1 MSDKMTSDP
10 SCFEESEYQDEEQF
24 WELLKKEHEN
34 PALEGE
40 EKSNFFALPLL
51 KSQ

>member
-1 MSDKMTSDP
+1 MTSDP